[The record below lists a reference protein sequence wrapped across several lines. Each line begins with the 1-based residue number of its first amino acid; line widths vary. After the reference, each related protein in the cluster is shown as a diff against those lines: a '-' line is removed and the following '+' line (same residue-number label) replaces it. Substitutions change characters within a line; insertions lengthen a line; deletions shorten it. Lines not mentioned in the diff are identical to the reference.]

1 VSTEKGLYL
10 LIGLYCFFWLVTAY
24 ILPHGY
30 LAPFIA
36 AFLAAIVGLVISL
49 IVERRKKA

>member
-1 VSTEKGLYL
+1 MNKWLAL

-24 ILPHGY
+24 ILPRGY

-49 IVERRKKA
+49 LVKGRKV